1 LAGKGER
8 ARVKGLGIRMEGFSE
23 NRKEGLKRADQGW
36 RDKIRVKRV
45 GRKRR
50 GLIVEEKGVYIKGGE
65 NGSINVV
72 EKKKGYR

>member
-1 LAGKGER
+1 
-8 ARVKGLGIRMEGFSE
+8 M
-23 NRKEGLKRADQGW
+23 LKRGDQGW

-72 EKKKGYR
+72 KKEG